1 MWFLVGFVGYLAMQL
16 GGLIRDFHSYYHRNS
31 GTICMSGQQ
40 SVQQPAQFH
49 PRGSDNC
56 FDAPS
61 CKQKGT
67 GIWALITAAT
77 TDKSPALTTA
87 KFQASYVGGFTTT
100 SVNRDVTGGLGNS
113 ITSVL
118 NRVAISGAPSASPLF
133 PNLDP
138 VLQQQENT
146 PYQILFARGLIVAT
160 YSDRMAD
167 PVPTANQVPWDV
179 VAMELYKGYRGP
191 DGPSDLKFVLRY
203 HITNV
208 ITIGIL
214 EELYTASQM
223 ASAISADDSEWIR
236 WDAND
241 GACDTNA
248 VLTLLGTDN
257 GTGSGFILVD
267 YAATIGG
274 KRIVNIYTRRLNS
287 VWHMATEYGPT
298 V

>member
-100 SVNRDVTGGLGNS
+100 S
-113 ITSVL
+113 
-118 NRVAISGAPSASPLF
+118 
-133 PNLDP
+133 
-138 VLQQQENT
+138 QQENT